1 LNAPTLS
8 HTNAIGQEDFLNLI
22 KVRNELDEISVELD
36 DNFTEEPDLDQLLGS
51 ALMHVESARDALDK
65 VLSLIEG

>member
-1 LNAPTLS
+1 MSAQTLS
-8 HTNAIGQEDFLNLI
+8 QNVIGQVDFLNLI

>member
-1 LNAPTLS
+1 MSAQTLS
-8 HTNAIGQEDFLNLI
+8 QNVIGQEDFLNLI

-65 VLSLIEG
+65 VFSLIEG

>member
-1 LNAPTLS
+1 LSAQTLS
-8 HTNAIGQEDFLNLI
+8 QNVIGQVDFLNLI

>member
-1 LNAPTLS
+1 LSAQTLS
-8 HTNAIGQEDFLNLI
+8 QNVIGQKDFLNLI

>member
-1 LNAPTLS
+1 MNTPTLS
-8 HTNAIGQEDFLNLI
+8 QNAIGQEDFLNLI
-22 KVRNELDEISVELD
+22 KARNELDEMSVELD

-65 VLSLIEG
+65 VFSLIEG